1 MERAEKNPDLKGRD
15 FFYSFSLALLR
26 SANI

>member
-1 MERAEKNPDLKGRD
+1 MERAEKNPDLTGRD

-26 SANI
+26 KVKI